1 MKKIIVIIVGIVL
14 LVGGYFLFT
23 NDQNME
29 GEYTIEEV
37 VYLTSLSSY
46 SIDYYNDLI
55 KDSSVVVGDTFSV
68 GDEVIYTDYELIEDQ
83 LETILSDEI
92 DGLFESD
99 YEVYSIVADGQD
111 VRYGMISQD
120 EDLYL
125 VIYIDEV
132 INSISLLK

>member
-125 VIYIDEV
+125 LIYMDEV